1 MADVRLLEAVVPSEE
16 GFYCVLGLKNGTH
29 HSQTHHKTIQEVEAE
44 ADRLVANGADVFFG
58 CGKFIT
64 DENRD
69 AANCGL
75 MKSFFLDIDCGEDKA
90 KPDKRGRIRG
100 YIDQA
105 TGMQA
110 LKELCKTLNLS
121 RPTVVNSGR
130 GWHVYWPLTEAV
142 PKDKWLPVAE
152 TFKAKCLELL
162 ALAEKRT
169 PGKWHIS
176 KLAIPQVDSA
186 DGAVAKSVIPLQ
198 YTNPTTEQY
207 DERDSNDRRARSR

>member
-44 ADRLVANGADVFFG
+44 ADRLVANGVDVFFG

-90 KPDKRGRIRG
+90 KPDKRGRIKG

-110 LKELCKTLNLS
+110 LKELCKTLNLP

-142 PKDKWLPVAE
+142 SKDKWLPSS
-152 TFKAKCLELL
+152 
-162 ALAEKRT
+162 RDIQ
-169 PGKWHIS
+169 G
-176 KLAIPQVDSA
+176 QV
-186 DGAVAKSVIPLQ
+186 L
-198 YTNPTTEQY
+198 
-207 DERDSNDRRARSR
+207 RAQVYC